1 MSDRPS
7 IYISVDSQS
16 EIAIKKIVDKI
27 ISSGKLS
34 RQDHALLLSQVFADD
49 LINDRVRRQL
59 NRILDQI
66 QTGQLKLIDW

>member
-7 IYISVDSQS
+7 IYISIDSQS
-16 EIAIKKIVDKI
+16 ELAIKKIVDKI

-34 RQDHALLLSQVFADD
+34 RQDHALLLSQVFADGQ
-49 LINDRVRRQL
+49 ISDRVRRQV

-66 QTGQLKLIDW
+66 QTGQLKLIGW

>member
-34 RQDHALLLSQVFADD
+34 RQDHTLLLSQAFADG
-49 LINDRVRRQL
+49 LINDRVRRQV

>member
-27 ISSGKLS
+27 ISSGKMS
-34 RQDHALLLSQVFADD
+34 RQDHTLLLSQVFANGY
-49 LINDRVRRQL
+49 INDRVRRQI
-59 NRILDQI
+59 NRILDEI
-66 QTGQLKLIDW
+66 QTGQLKFMNW

>member
-34 RQDHALLLSQVFADD
+34 RQDHTLLLSQVFANGD
-49 LINDRVRRQL
+49 ISDRVRRQV

-66 QTGQLKLIDW
+66 QTGQLKLFDW

>member
-16 EIAIKKIVDKI
+16 EIAITKIVDKI

-34 RQDHALLLSQVFADD
+34 RQDHTLLLAQVFANGN
-49 LINDRVRRQL
+49 ISDRVRRQI

-66 QTGQLKLIDW
+66 QTGQLKLINW

>member
-34 RQDHALLLSQVFADD
+34 RQDHALLLSQVFANGQ
-49 LINDRVRRQL
+49 ISDRVRRQI

>member
-34 RQDHALLLSQVFADD
+34 RQDHTLLLSQVFANGQ
-49 LINDRVRRQL
+49 INDRVRRQI

>member
-1 MSDRPS
+1 MNDRPS

-27 ISSGKLS
+27 ISSGKMS
-34 RQDHALLLSQVFADD
+34 RQDHTLLLSQVFANGD
-49 LINDRVRRQL
+49 ISDRVRRQI

-66 QTGQLKLIDW
+66 QTGQLKLIGW